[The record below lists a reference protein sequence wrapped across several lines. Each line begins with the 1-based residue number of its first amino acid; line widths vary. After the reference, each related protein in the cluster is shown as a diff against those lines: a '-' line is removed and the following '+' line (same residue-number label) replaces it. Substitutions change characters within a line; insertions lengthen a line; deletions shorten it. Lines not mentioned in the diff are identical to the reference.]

1 MIPLNEKSKNRIQI
15 IRAIAIISVLVIHT
29 VGQSPYELYIRPLVN
44 FGVGVFLFLSGFLTP
59 HIEDVKVFYTKRI
72 LRVFIPYLVWSL
84 LLCVVYG
91 DYQDLAWNL
100 LTFQESSIYYY
111 IFVYLQ
117 ITLLVPILWKLLDA
131 RYYWLGLAITPV
143 AILVEVIWALTGH
156 YLIYPWNINNCL
168 VWISFV
174 YLGMLFR
181 RGIIRIRGRY
191 QQWSIV
197 MGLAMFLEVLEGK
210 FWLSFGRKD
219 FATTQ
224 VKLSSMFVTG
234 CVCVLVFFYIT
245 GLHKDEIY
253 TEKGSKKE
261 IFRRIVIS
269 IGDASF
275 GIYLVHPLVI
285 YFLRH
290 NTGFLFPLNT
300 ILTLILTYLCV
311 WIGQR
316 ICGKKL
322 GRYLGFY

>member
-1 MIPLNEKSKNRIQI
+1 
-15 IRAIAIISVLVIHT
+15 
-29 VGQSPYELYIRPLVN
+29 
-44 FGVGVFLFLSGFLTP
+44 
-59 HIEDVKVFYTKRI
+59 
-72 LRVFIPYLVWSL
+72 
-84 LLCVVYG
+84 
-91 DYQDLAWNL
+91 
-100 LTFQESSIYYY
+100 
-111 IFVYLQ
+111 
-117 ITLLVPILWKLLDA
+117 
-131 RYYWLGLAITPV
+131 
-143 AILVEVIWALTGH
+143 
-156 YLIYPWNINNCL
+156 
-168 VWISFV
+168 
-174 YLGMLFR
+174 
-181 RGIIRIRGRY
+181 
-191 QQWSIV
+191 

-210 FWLSFGRKD
+210 FWLSFGRED

-322 GRYLGFY
+322 GRYLGYY